1 MDKWDGARD
10 GNGTTKPK
18 HYKELIVW
26 QKAMTLAKTVYRLTE
41 KFPGDERY
49 GMTSQMRR
57 AAVSIPSNIAEG
69 QARRNTK
76 EFLQFLFHA
85 RGSLA
90 ELETQMLLSADLGYA
105 RADDVRSVEDA
116 LTEIQKMLAGIQRK
130 LSNAV
135 ASDNGSG

>member
-1 MDKWDGARD
+1 MDKWDGVRD

-18 HYKELIVW
+18 HYKDLIVW
-26 QKAMTLAKTVYRLTE
+26 QKAMALAKAVYRITE

-105 RADDVRSVEDA
+105 RAEDVSSVQDA
-116 LTEIQKMLAGIQRK
+116 LTEIQKMISAIHRK

-135 ASDNGSG
+135 ASDG